1 MTDAVDITIVASAF
15 GVDAVRTAGHRKWA
29 EASKRAGAAGFEVR
43 RELFGYE
50 ADASLSRLRELGKQ
64 IAELGLWSVYS
75 TPASLYVEG
84 GRLDGA
90 ALRLAL
96 DEALALGARL
106 VKLQLGGF

>member
-50 ADASLSRLRELGKQ
+50 ADASLDQRFAWTNTERYSDHWSTTNGNGREFMYKYNSSNTVANPDGSPN
-64 IAELGLWSVYS
+64 GW
-75 TPASLYVEG
+75 TPDTDQFVIYTS
-84 GRLDGA
+84 
-90 ALRLAL
+90 
-96 DEALALGARL
+96 
-106 VKLQLGGF
+106 